1 MCGRN
6 ICMEYICRKCMCG
19 KHTCME
25 YICRKCMCGKHT
37 YMEYMCE
44 KHMQEMYVTYTGKRL
59 GRFAVQV

>member
-1 MCGRN
+1 
-6 ICMEYICRKCMCG
+6 
-19 KHTCME
+19 ME